1 MLADIGNHLTLYHS
15 VVIICKTFAVIFTTA
30 LLTFSAGTVFLIGIV
45 LTDTYCLLILVN
57 IMIEHITPSTEAEKS
72 NSSSIL
78 KFATVAPNR
87 IASTS
92 LPIKI
97 PNEERKWSEK
107 RCFSRANVMKCSH
120 PIFI

>member
-15 VVIICKTFAVIFTTA
+15 VVIICKTFAVIFMTA
-30 LLTFSAGTVFLIGIV
+30 PLTFSAGTVFLIGIV

-78 KFATVAPNR
+78 KFTTSFSF
-87 IASTS
+87 ASLAS
-92 LPIKI
+92 LPIL
-97 PNEERKWSEK
+97 PPY
-107 RCFSRANVMKCSH
+107 FSGLSYIDPLVFEWHS
-120 PIFI
+120 